1 MFFGRYSIT
10 ISNDGM
16 VFNFFKDRLIAGSPY
31 NVITNEEDES
41 KGYHSLIYRFN
52 DDLYENEKLIK
63 SYRVRKDKFLRIPP
77 SYRDLMCGRCFLIGI
92 GNDIELV
99 TFKSEEK
106 REKEHENVSLE
117 SLIKEFE
124 KL

>member
-1 MFFGRYSIT
+1 MFFGRYTIT

-16 VFNFFKDRLIAGSPY
+16 VFNFFKDRLKAGSPY
-31 NVITNEEDES
+31 NVIINSEDES

-52 DDLYENEKLIK
+52 DALYENEKKIK

-99 TFKSEEK
+99 THKSEEK
-106 REKEHENVSLE
+106 REKELENVTLDSLK
-117 SLIKEFE
+117 KEFE